1 MRKMTNIFLRFKKT
15 TMAIFGIMVLICAF
29 LMTKVGINL
38 DNSDYMPEEINSRQ
52 AAILLEEEFGVEGT
66 AMALLESDSFEDIV
80 LVKNSIIETSGVEG
94 VYWLDDEIDINIPVS
109 YIPEE
114 VLANFYKDGHALL
127 RIQFSDKNDSQS
139 TYEAITKI
147 KDILGEDSF
156 ITGAAVSSESFMSRA
171 KSEMPLYMA
180 VAAVLIL
187 LILLL
192 STESWLE
199 PLIFMGVIGIAIIIN
214 MGTNIFFTDGLSNM
228 TLSAAAV
235 LQLAVSMDYAI
246 FLLHRFHEERKNG
259 VDVKPA
265 MISAMGKAAPAILGS
280 AFTTIAGFMALLIM
294 DFGIGREIGL
304 VLAKGVAISLA
315 AVVILLPVITVALD
329 SSIER
334 LMHRSFIP
342 DFKKLSKAIVKF
354 RWVAIGLII
363 VLASVFFIAGS
374 RVEFYYSD
382 KKALPP
388 DDPAVVGSERI
399 DEIFGGMNVS
409 VAMVPSGD
417 PTKQVALEKDLMG
430 IPGLAGVVGILALIS
445 PEDIGAGDYSKY
457 TEQAGNEK
465 YSRIYL
471 YFESSETDSPGVFSI
486 VEDVRE
492 TLSAHYGEWYAA
504 GEPFSYYDLKE
515 ITDRDNT
522 RSGILAI
529 ILVLLVVGIVFR
541 SIGIPLAAVFVI
553 EAAIY
558 INLGITYF
566 MGTPTSFISMI
577 IISAVQLG
585 ATIDYAVLYVSRY
598 KELREAGVDARE
610 SAGKALSDV
619 FPSIL
624 TSAGILMAATFSIY
638 FISSVATASE
648 MCLLIGRGALI
659 SLLCVTVAL
668 PGLIM
673 VMDKFIKRTSC
684 KWPG

>member
-1 MRKMTNIFLRFKKT
+1 MRKMTNVFLRFKKT
-15 TMAIFGIMVLICAF
+15 IMVIFGIMVVICAF

-38 DNSDYMPEEINSRQ
+38 DNADYMPEEINSRQ
-52 AAILLEEEFGVEGT
+52 AAVLLEEKFGIEGT
-66 AMALLESDSFEDIV
+66 AMVLLESESFEYIV
-80 LVKNSIIETSGVEG
+80 QVKKSIMETTGVES

-109 YIPEE
+109 YIPAN
-114 VLANFYKDGHALL
+114 VLDNFYKDGYALL
-127 RIQFSDKNDSQS
+127 RIQFSDKNDSPD
-139 TYEAITKI
+139 TYDAISDI
-147 KDILGEDSF
+147 KDIIGKESY
-156 ITGAAVSSESFMSRA
+156 ITGAAVSSESFMSRT
-171 KSEMPLYMA
+171 KTEMPLYMA
-180 VAAVLIL
+180 VAAILIL
-187 LILLL
+187 LILLI

-259 VDVKPA
+259 VEGQPA

-304 VLAKGVAISLA
+304 VLAKGVAISLVT
-315 AVVILLPVITVALD
+315 VVILLPVVTVAMD
-329 SSIER
+329 RSIER

-342 DFKKLSKAIVKF
+342 DFKKLSKLIVKF
-354 RWVAIGLII
+354 RWVAIGLIL

-388 DDPAVVGSERI
+388 DDPAVVGSKRI

-417 PTKQVALEKDLMG
+417 PARQVLLEKELMG
-430 IPGLAGVVGILALIS
+430 IPGLAGVVGILASMS
-445 PEDIGAGDYSKY
+445 PEDMEAGDYAKY
-457 TEQAGNEK
+457 AEMAGNEE

-471 YFESSETDSPGVFSI
+471 FFESSETDSPYIFSI

-492 TLSAHYGEWYAA
+492 TLSAHYEEWYAA

-529 ILVLLVVGIVFR
+529 ILVLLVVGIVFQ
-541 SIGIPLAAVFVI
+541 SFGIPLAAVFVI

-558 INLGITYF
+558 INLGITYL

-598 KELREAGVDARE
+598 RELREAGADARN
-610 SAGKALSDV
+610 SAGKALTDV

-638 FISSVATASE
+638 FISTVATASE

-659 SLLCVTVAL
+659 SLLC
-668 PGLIM
+668 
-673 VMDKFIKRTSC
+673 
-684 KWPG
+684 